1 MVRRRVVVTGM
12 GIKSSIGNDLKS
24 FFENLKKGV
33 HGIKPIEFM
42 DVTRLDMKLASY
54 DYDFKPE
61 NYLSAR
67 EIKRN
72 DRFCQFALAA
82 TADAL

>member
-1 MVRRRVVVTGM
+1 
-12 GIKSSIGNDLKS
+12 
-24 FFENLKKGV
+24 
-33 HGIKPIEFM
+33 M
-42 DVTRLDMKLASY
+42 DATRLDMKLASY

-82 TADAL
+82 TA